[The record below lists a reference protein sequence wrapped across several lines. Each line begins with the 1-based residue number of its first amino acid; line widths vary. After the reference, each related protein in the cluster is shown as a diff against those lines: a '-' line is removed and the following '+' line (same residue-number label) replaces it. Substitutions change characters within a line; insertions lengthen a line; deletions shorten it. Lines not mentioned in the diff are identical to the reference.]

1 MNFQVVCQCGDTNIG
16 FPASESKIQWDESI
30 KEEDK
35 SAIFALKV
43 NEVFMG
49 EFRSG
54 KPFAVKRLN

>member
-16 FPASESKIQWDESI
+16 FSASESKIQRDESI
-30 KEEDK
+30 KKEDK
-35 SAIFALKV
+35 PAIFALKV